1 MPKGQCKFNSTFLR
15 DKRFKDWLVAV
26 PGKNTEGKCKLCTSE
41 FSTSYGCKSAILSH
55 ANGQS
60 HKHLVKAQENAQR
73 SLAPMY
79 FIYSKTSTP
88 NNSRSE
94 QDSTG
99 TATSIG
105 ATSTGA
111 TSTGA
116 TSTGATSTGETSTGA
131 TSTGATSTG
140 ATSTGA
146 TSTGATSTGA
156 TSTGATSTGATST
169 GTTSTGATSTGATST
184 GATSTGATSTG
195 ATSTGAT
202 STGATSTGTTSTGA
216 TSTGATSTG
225 ATSTSTDSTTTDLQ
239 PSLSTTK
246 HQLVVDDILNDALNA
261 HAEICWVLKVAS
273 CYFSYCACL
282 DLSKLFQIMFKDS
295 KIAHYFKMSK
305 RKCMYFLKFGLAPR
319 FKRFFLMTSKHLR
332 ILVYHLMRL

>member
-15 DKRFKDWLVAV
+15 DKRFKDWLMAV

-41 FSTSYGCKSAILSH
+41 FSTSYGCESAILSH

-79 FIYSKTSTP
+79 FISSKTSTP

-94 QDSTG
+94 QG
-99 TATSIG
+99 TATSTVQ
-105 ATSTGA
+105 A
-111 TSTGA
+111 
-116 TSTGATSTGETSTGA
+116 TSTGA

-169 GTTSTGATSTGATST
+169 GATSTGATST

-195 ATSTGAT
+195 ATSTGA
-202 STGATSTGTTSTGA
+202 
-216 TSTGATSTG
+216 
-225 ATSTSTDSTTTDLQ
+225 TDSTTTDLQ

-273 CYFSYCACL
+273 CYFSYFACL

-295 KIAHYFKMSK
+295 KIAHYFKMKKKMHVLSK
-305 RKCMYFLKFGLAPR
+305 VWVGATF
-319 FKRFFLMTSKHLR
+319 
-332 ILVYHLMRL
+332 